1 MSTITLRTSGWE
13 VDTLAFSPN
22 GKYFASD
29 GSKRWSDSQK
39 ILIWDLTSH
48 QLISMIDTESHGDIT
63 ALVFASDNK
72 TLASGNKYGA
82 VHLWDI
88 TGQTKK

>member
-1 MSTITLRTSGWE
+1 MPTITLRTSGWE

-22 GKYFASD
+22 GKHLA
-29 GSKRWSDSQK
+29 SDSQK

-48 QLISMIDTESHGDIT
+48 QLISMIDTDSHGDIT

-72 TLASGNKYGA
+72 TLASGNKYGT

-88 TGQTKK
+88 TGQNRK

>member
-1 MSTITLRTSGWE
+1 MGRTPGWQ
-13 VDTLAFSPN
+13 VSRLAFSPN
-22 GKYFASD
+22 GKYLASN
-29 GSKRWSDSQK
+29 GSKRWRDSQK

-48 QLISMIDTESHGDIT
+48 QLISMIDTDSRGEIT

-72 TLASGNKYGA
+72 TLASGNEYGA

-88 TGQTKK
+88 TGQIR